1 MIMGMQWRTTPPATT
16 RPSKHVYMES
26 SRSWQTFYEDQ
37 KNSGSKHIYLYTCGL
52 QELHCPKSCVW
63 EALRQR
69 YDVSPDSVVDV
80 TIFKKQEGIEYPGE
94 HVAFLTEMCKDQ
106 LAVERFFLS
115 VQHLFREDIEKRLA
129 GNKIGPITIVIF
141 SDLGKHR
148 SRAMARLLHYI
159 LDRLP
164 GYTIDSP
171 IHLSSE
177 SCGRLE
183 CRRPCLVCGST

>member
-1 MIMGMQWRTTPPATT
+1 MH
-16 RPSKHVYMES
+16 RPKCLVV
-26 SRSWQTFYEDQ
+26 
-37 KNSGSKHIYLYTCGL
+37 G
-52 QELHCPKSCVW
+52 
-63 EALRQR
+63 ALRQW
-69 YDVSPDSVVDV
+69 YDVKPDSVLDA
-80 TIFKKQEGIEYPGE
+80 TIFKIQEGIEYSGE
-94 HVAFLTEMCKDQ
+94 HVAFLRTMCKDQ

-159 LDRLP
+159 LYRLP

-177 SCGRLE
+177 SCGRFE
-183 CRRPCLVCGST
+183 CRRPCLVCGRTWSEAALFDKAFQWYKRLLKWGMKWQYPGVIGCERIPGDIFHYVYR